1 MRQCAFETPEIFLQ
15 EGLRILLEADDSAS
29 YRFLAILLAA
39 NPSIGQEISDRWQW
53 KREEAIALGQILIRA
68 NPNFDTRISNLLP
81 SLQDDD
87 KPFGIDVESAERAL
101 EILDEISP
109 GRRIVSMIKHLTA
122 HPHERISSKVAL
134 LIGKRSK
141 DASWGR
147 RILKNATDARLRAN
161 TIESLWGTNTPDVIE
176 LFHECLRDSDNR
188 VVGNAIV
195 GLHTSGDPSSLKAVL
210 RIAGDSNPRLRM
222 TAAWAMGRIGD
233 PSFISVLT
241 GLARDQDGDVRRTAL
256 RSLRHIHVAETEAKR
271 AARVDAE
278 TAPEAPSGA
287 AAAPRVVWAPA
298 GLGLR

>member
-15 EGLRILLEADDSAS
+15 EGLRILLEGDHSAS

-39 NPSIGQEISDRWQW
+39 NPSIGR

-68 NPNFDTRISNLLP
+68 SPSFDERITSLLP
-81 SLQDDD
+81 SLNGND

-141 DASWGR
+141 DSSWGR

-161 TIESLWGTNTPDVIE
+161 TIESLWGANTSDVIE

-195 GLHTSGDPSSLKAVL
+195 GLHTSGDPASINAVL
-210 RIAGDSNPRLRM
+210 RIAGDPNPRLRM

-241 GLARDQDGDVRRTAL
+241 GLARDQDVDVRRTAL
-256 RSLRHIHVAETEAKR
+256 RSLRYIHVAETEAR
-271 AARVDAE
+271 RTARVDE
-278 TAPEAPSGA
+278 GTATAAVSGA
-287 AAAPRVVWAPA
+287 AAGPRVVWAPA